1 MTNHRSIIRVTRH
14 DPDVVDAFIYHRL
27 NEHYRPVH
35 NLAGVLLRWLSP
47 GGAEG
52 DRRFPAFLVNMYRL
66 FENFIR
72 VAVANS
78 LRGTAQVRK
87 PGLLPLD
94 EAGRRR
100 IQPDLLFEESGVPV
114 LVGDCKYK
122 RVGLDVESNAD
133 LYQVLAYCTSLGL
146 NRGVLVYPR
155 HLVDVDDELVVSN
168 SRTRLRRV
176 TIDLG
181 VPLSELAGECLRV
194 SEELLREAALRRVGG
209 EHVAQ

>member
-1 MTNHRSIIRVTRH
+1 
-14 DPDVVDAFIYHRL
+14 VVGFA
-27 NEHYRPVH
+27 E
-35 NLAGVLLRWLSP
+35 LR
-47 GGAEG
+47 
-52 DRRFPAFLVNMYRL
+52 
-66 FENFIR
+66 
-72 VAVANS
+72 
-78 LRGTAQVRK
+78 T
-87 PGLLPLD
+87 
-94 EAGRRR
+94 
-100 IQPDLLFEESGVPV
+100 
-114 LVGDCKYK
+114 
-122 RVGLDVESNAD
+122 D